1 VKKAALSP
9 RRRQPIILSQDLYL
23 STVISPWGPP
33 HTRRSRPYKIEDRR
47 SRGFREER
55 ERTLKRIQKVKDAS
69 SNLHRFLLLTF
80 LFLFIFE
87 RTSYFFLHVPRT
99 TS

>member
-55 ERTLKRIQKVKDAS
+55 ENIKKDTES
-69 SNLHRFLLLTF
+69 ERCLLQSPSVLTSYI
-80 LFLFIFE
+80 FIFI
-87 RTSYFFLHVPRT
+87 YF
-99 TS
+99 